1 MLHHS
6 GHGQRYDSNMSHL
19 FFQQSRLPQ
28 QDINPELGSVSFA
41 QQTAQIMARFELV
54 VPDHRP
60 DWVLVYGDVNFTQ
73 SCSLMGFVLHL
84 STLRECAWGAI
95 GTVLEEARRPR

>member
-1 MLHHS
+1 MLLHT
-6 GHGQRYDSNMSHL
+6 GHGQRYDIDVSHV
-19 FFQQSRLPQ
+19 FFQQSGLPQ
-28 QDINPELGSVSFA
+28 PDINLEAGSVSFA
-41 QQTAQIMARFELV
+41 QQTAQIMACSELV

-60 DWVLVYGDVNFTQ
+60 DWMLVYGDVNFTQ

-95 GTVLEEARRPR
+95 GTVVEEARRPR